1 MYTCNAENVTTT
13 FNDRNVTEISGV
25 HLAGMDN
32 NAVRFLSIFHQNCH
46 FIPRNLD
53 QFFPNLED
61 LTIRKSNI
69 QFLLTGD
76 LDGLNKLKT
85 FDVASN
91 PIDHIGED
99 FFSGHSSLTSISFHY
114 CNIKK
119 VDFGAFNDLK
129 NLSDI
134 DFEFNECIDSRQD
147 FSKRNPAENF
157 FTQVYSRCHGKG
169 NTIKTINFKEC
180 RLNQQQSTTI
190 IHNVSYWSL
199 NYILFPLGMLS
210 MLLTLLL
217 AFIMFR
223 VYSRRSEKDFN
234 EVVNNG
240 FADYEE
246 NEA

>member
-1 MYTCNAENVTTT
+1 MYSCNAENLTTSW
-13 FNDRNVTEISGV
+13 NDRNVTEISGK
-25 HLAGMDN
+25 HLPGMDN
-32 NAVRFLSIFHQNCH
+32 KDVKFLSIFHQNCH

-53 QFFPNLED
+53 RFFPNLED

-91 PIDHIGED
+91 PIDHVGED
-99 FFSGHSSLTSISFHY
+99 FFSGHSSITSISFHY

-129 NLSDI
+129 NLSNI
-134 DFEFNECIDSRQD
+134 DFEFNECIDTTQN
-147 FSKRNPAENF
+147 FNKNNPATNF

-180 RLNQQQSTTI
+180 RFNKHKSTTI
-190 IHNVSYWSL
+190 IHNVNYSSL
-199 NYILFPLGMLS
+199 NYILLLLGILS
-210 MLLTLLL
+210 MLLSILL
-217 AFIMFR
+217 ALIIFR
-223 VYSRRSEKDFN
+223 VNSRRSEKESFN
-234 EVVNNG
+234 EAVNNE
-240 FADYEE
+240 FVDFEDHV
-246 NEA
+246 